1 MPVSIN
7 GQTGIITGVSVGGL
21 PDSIVD
27 TDMLAANSVTAAKR
41 GSNGILQII
50 QHAPNS
56 GSDNTFSTTST
67 SLVLV
72 SNLNTTITPIRANSK
87 LLIQAQISGQNTN
100 TTNTNVRH
108 QCDLKRSVAGGSDSS
123 TLQQA
128 FTGSYGFSGSDKNA
142 YIPYTFNL
150 LDSPSY
156 SLGQSIV
163 YKFYVASDTSSNTAY
178 VKMDS
183 GNNVGARSTVIITE
197 VAA

>member
-1 MPVSIN
+1 MSSRLIVNSIRHTGASSDAITLDSSGKCSFPN
-7 GQTGIITGVSVGGL
+7 GGAG
-21 PDSIVD
+21 
-27 TDMLAANSVTAAKR
+27 K
-41 GSNGILQII
+41 ILQVV

-56 GSDNTFSTTST
+56 GSDNTFTTTST

-87 LLIQAQISGQNTN
+87 LLIKAQISAQNTN
-100 TTNTNVRH
+100 TTNTNTRH
-108 QCDLKRSVAGGSDSS
+108 QCDLRRSVAGGSDSS
-123 TLQQA
+123 TLQQT
-128 FTGSYGFSGSDKNA
+128 FTGAWGYSGSDRNN

-163 YKFYVASDTSSNTAY
+163 YKFYVASDSTANTVY
-178 VKMDS
+178 IKMDS
-183 GNNVGARSTVIITE
+183 GNNVGARSTVTIME